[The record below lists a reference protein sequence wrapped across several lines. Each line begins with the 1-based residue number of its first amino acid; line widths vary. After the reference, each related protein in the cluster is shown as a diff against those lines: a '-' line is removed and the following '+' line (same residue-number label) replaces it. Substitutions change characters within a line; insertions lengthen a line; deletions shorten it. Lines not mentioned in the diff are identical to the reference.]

1 MEINLDSEKTIFIR
15 EEQSISVTTSTIT
28 ILNQIDNPVDKT
40 VTAFIKINETYQIH
54 KTLWEGDA
62 YDAIGDWKQLD
73 ANNRIIEL
81 L

>member
-1 MEINLDSEKTIFIR
+1 MELNLGSEKTIFIR
-15 EEQSISVTTSTIT
+15 EEQSISVTTSTVT

-40 VTAFIKINETYQIH
+40 VIAFIKINETYQVH

-62 YDAIGDWKQLD
+62 YDAIGNWSQEQ
-73 ANNRIIEL
+73 ANERIIEL